1 MLKLYILRR
10 SFLSEYP
17 NLSHN
22 FTNLGF
28 VTSSLLFSNG
38 ITLNN
43 LILILKKMYGIQK
56 GELLFS
62 SWVLNTGR
70 NYNLVTNDSSINVE
84 LNYELD

>member
-1 MLKLYILRR
+1 
-10 SFLSEYP
+10 
-17 NLSHN
+17 
-22 FTNLGF
+22 
-28 VTSSLLFSNG
+28 
-38 ITLNN
+38 
-43 LILILKKMYGIQK
+43 MYGIQK